1 MRNRKTKQ
9 RNVRNRKTKQPNAQK
24 HGVFTTMAILPGE
37 DPKEFKK
44 LHSDLMEEWAPAGA
58 TEEDA
63 VLSIAKG
70 VWRKR
75 RVQEFLAIQ
84 MLNNSANP
92 MHPSYGEILGL
103 VSFAALMTTEPEVAF
118 GEYANRTLRAD
129 KINYLKQNFPRS
141 NFESTLEWAQAV
153 IDEINSV
160 LIPNSVIDKQ
170 QGGHLVALSRS
181 AATFSDD
188 VFNQE
193 LALDQRID
201 AMIDRAVKR
210 LIQIKTM
217 KQMLGQSGVGRVD
230 VEPRTIVEREDR
242 T

>member
-141 NFESTLEWAQAV
+141 NFESTSEWAQAV
-153 IDEINSV
+153 IDV
-160 LIPNSVIDKQ
+160 PNSVIDKQ

-217 KQMLGQSGVGRVD
+217 KQMLGQSGVGRVELCAEVGD
-230 VEPRTIVEREDR
+230 GMKG
-242 T
+242 